1 SWITRVLRDLP
12 LPKTPEEE
20 MLASDPGNVGL
31 RVSGR
36 NALFGVYDMVREE
49 RRSGSTRRDRDPHFK
64 SDTCGLGHIFW
75 EQEQFDRG
83 VLRREKSQRGEMS

>member
-1 SWITRVLRDLP
+1 MPRNDAESGECRL
-12 LPKTPEEE
+12 K
-20 MLASDPGNVGL
+20 GL
-31 RVSGR
+31 RPQG
-36 NALFGVYDMVREE
+36 AFGVYDMVREE